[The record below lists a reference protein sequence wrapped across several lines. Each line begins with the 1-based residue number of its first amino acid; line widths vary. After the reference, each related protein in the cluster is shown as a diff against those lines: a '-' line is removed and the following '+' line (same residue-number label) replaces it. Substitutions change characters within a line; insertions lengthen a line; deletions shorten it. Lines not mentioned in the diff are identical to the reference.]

1 MNLSEKIL
9 KLRKSKG
16 MSQDELGEKLNV
28 SRQSVSKWES
38 GQVTPEL
45 DKIIK
50 IANIFDVTTDYL
62 LMPSETDEL
71 LLKTSVLEREQ
82 KKIMNQQVKMKN
94 RQFSIVSSVISL
106 GLIIVMFFISRY
118 IMFPDYG
125 NGYWFL
131 AKTVLVC
138 SILLIMSVNVYL
150 NWKIRNKKDSNS
162 NN

>member
-1 MNLSEKIL
+1 MNLDEKIL

-16 MSQDELGEKLNV
+16 MSQDELGEELGV

-45 DKIIK
+45 DKIKK

-82 KKIMNQQVKMKN
+82 KKILNQQARIKN
-94 RQFSIVSSVISL
+94 RQFSVISSAISL
-106 GLIIVMFFISRY
+106 GLIIVAFLISRY

-125 NGYWFL
+125 DGYVFL
-131 AKTVLVC
+131 AKTILVC
-138 SILLIMSVNVYL
+138 SILIIISVNAYL
-150 NWKIRNKKDSNS
+150 NWKIRNKKYSNL

>member
-16 MSQDELGEKLNV
+16 MSQDELGEKLSV

-82 KKIMNQQVKMKN
+82 KKIMNQQEKMKN

-125 NGYWFL
+125 DGYVFL

-138 SILLIMSVNVYL
+138 STLLIMSVDVYL

>member
-16 MSQDELGEKLNV
+16 MSQDGLGEELGV

-71 LLKTSVLEREQ
+71 LLKTSILESEQ
-82 KKIMNQQVKMKN
+82 KKIFNQQAKMKN
-94 RQFSIVSSVISL
+94 HQFSIVSSVISL
-106 GLIIVMFFISRY
+106 GLIVAVFFISRY

-125 NGYWFL
+125 DGYGML

-138 SILLIMSVNVYL
+138 STLVIISVNIYL
-150 NWKIRNKKDSNS
+150 NWKIRNERKEQL
-162 NN
+162 